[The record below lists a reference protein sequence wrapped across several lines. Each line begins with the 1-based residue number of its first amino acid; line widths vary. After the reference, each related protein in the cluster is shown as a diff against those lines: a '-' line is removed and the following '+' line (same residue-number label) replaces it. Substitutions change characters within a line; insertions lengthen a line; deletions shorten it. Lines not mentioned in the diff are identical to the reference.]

1 MPRLC
6 FITEFDGTAFA
17 GFQSQE
23 NGRAVQ
29 NVLESALAEL
39 FKEKI
44 RLTGCS
50 RTDAGVHARCH
61 LSHADVPFVIPEDRF
76 PLAMNALLP
85 DDVAVK
91 RAFYVRDDFSARF
104 SINGKRYIYRIYVSP
119 TRDPFLDRYAY
130 YCPLMPDVEAM
141 KRAANAFA
149 GEHDFRA
156 FCAAG
161 GSQKTYVRRLH
172 KVAVRTAGEDP
183 LQIEIEVSGEAFLYN
198 MVRIIAGTLLYVGQG
213 KIPADGIGEVIEKGD
228 RSLAGKTLSAKGLTL
243 EEVYFDELSARA
255 QPIFP

>member
-6 FITEFDGTAFA
+6 FITEFDGTSFA

-29 NVLESALAEL
+29 DVLESALCEL

-50 RTDAGVHARCH
+50 RTDAGVHAKCH
-61 LSHADVPFVIPEDRF
+61 LSHADVPFVIPEEKF

-91 RAFYVRDDFSARF
+91 RAFYAKDDFSARF

-130 YCPLMPDVEAM
+130 YCPVMPDVEAM
-141 KRAANAFA
+141 KEASKAFA

-172 KVAVRTAGEDP
+172 NVSVRTSGSDP
-183 LQIEIEVSGEAFLYN
+183 LVIEIEVSGEAFLYN

-213 KIPADGIGEVIEKGD
+213 KIPADSIGEVIEKGD
-228 RSLAGKTLSAKGLTL
+228 RSLAGKTLAAKGLTL
-243 EEVYFDELSARA
+243 EEVYFDEGSAR
-255 QPIFP
+255 QE